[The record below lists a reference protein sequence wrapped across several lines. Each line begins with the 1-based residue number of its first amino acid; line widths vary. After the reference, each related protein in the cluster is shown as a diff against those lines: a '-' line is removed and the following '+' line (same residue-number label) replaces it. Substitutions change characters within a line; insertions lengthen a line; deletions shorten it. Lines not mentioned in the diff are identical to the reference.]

1 MNENK
6 FAEIIRD
13 HRSIDVRKEES
24 TVQCNRLSKISCTG
38 DQTGRRKFMKKKPR
52 TKKAINNQQSTIN
65 NRISSKPDDYKI
77 GCTSVNCIMC

>member
-38 DQTGRRKFMKKKPR
+38 DQTGRRKFMKKKA
-52 TKKAINNQQSTIN
+52 KNKES
-65 NRISSKPDDYKI
+65 D
-77 GCTSVNCIMC
+77 